1 MSLID
6 VIKRRKNIIT
16 RQSEGINLAVSLIN
30 EFKGRTFTFRGTRE
44 KYIGLKGERLLKL
57 IQDEL
62 DSMLVLY
69 HYTTRTKTYVDK
81 KGVSQAEIRLVGRA
95 STMNRFNPLDM
106 GMVITTETP

>member
-6 VIKRRKNIIT
+6 VIKRRKNIVT
-16 RQSEGINLAVSLIN
+16 HQSEGINLAISLIN
-30 EFKGRTFTFRGTRE
+30 EFKGRTFTFRGMKK

-57 IQDEL
+57 IQEDL

-69 HYTTRTKTYVDK
+69 HYATRAKTYIDK
-81 KGVSQAEIRLVGRA
+81 KGVSQAEVRLVGRA

-106 GMVITTETP
+106 EISITTETP